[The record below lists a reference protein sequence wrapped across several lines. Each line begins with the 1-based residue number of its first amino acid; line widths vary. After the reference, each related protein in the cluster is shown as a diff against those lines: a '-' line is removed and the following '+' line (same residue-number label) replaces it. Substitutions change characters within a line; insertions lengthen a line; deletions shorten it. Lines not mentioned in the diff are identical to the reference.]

1 MQLERSLTWRLHR
14 LHKLT
19 DLESQRAY
27 LEQTGLSL
35 GDGRCLAAIGA
46 FAPLSVNDLADAAHL
61 TKGQASRAA
70 QWLVEQGLVRKAADA
85 TDARGVLLT
94 LTAKGRRLWAQTMEV
109 IARRNEEIFGQLSDA
124 EREQFGHTL
133 DRLLEGLT
141 ASTGVADG

>member
-85 TDARGVLLT
+85 TDARGVVLT

-109 IARRNEEIFGQLSDA
+109 IARRNEEIFGQLSEA
-124 EREQFGHTL
+124 EREQFGRTL

-141 ASTGVADG
+141 APTGVADG